1 MSSTPPPDHYKVL
14 GVAKDAQVAEI
25 RLAYRKLV
33 LKCHPDKVQDPALK
47 AQKQEEFQKVQQ
59 AYELLT
65 DEDERRKYDD
75 QVKLAELK
83 EQLRKTNVSG
93 TPRSSSKYAEYEIRT
108 AEPRA
113 SSYKPST
120 NVPPPAAKGYT
131 YPRSYEDDVTFSPRV
146 YQTGSS
152 RTTRRETTY
161 VDSRSK
167 RESER
172 DREAREK
179 EKDRERRK
187 KAEKEDAARREKEAK
202 EAKDARREK
211 RAKEKQR
218 DKDIKRESE
227 DKKKHTKAT
236 AYVVDDYSDDAPT
249 PAPASKSDKK
259 KSSSKKYDE
268 KRDRSS
274 QREDI
279 HIVSPQPPAV
289 RSFPEYVTS
298 KYVEQPPRTVPPAP
312 EPSSSWED
320 THSKLKDAASYIEA
334 ARAKEGVAGPG
345 GLKRSMTYAPRMN
358 QPPAAPT
365 PPPAPNQT
373 SPFAAPDD
381 DDVRRS
387 AARPRRGSTESNR
400 PRDRY
405 SKSSREPL
413 TEPVVMSA
421 SPNNR
426 HAAHPAMSGSP
437 PHLSR
442 THTMPADAQSYPR
455 AVPITRSQTYNYGEA
470 ADPRGRNR
478 TRYQSQIDEE
488 DADSDDV
495 RDQRARDRRHRGSR
509 REQSVDQGYGE
520 TSRYPSGYESSRQ
533 PSYSRRAADPE
544 SDRYAYH
551 SSGYN
556 DARPSMPVRDSSYS
570 ASAGAAHFA
579 KVKTSKAYGYD
590 DIQYTNYHQHS
601 QKPRE
606 EYTYA

>member
-202 EAKDARREK
+202 EAKEARREK
-211 RAKEKQR
+211 KSREKQR

-236 AYVVDDYSDDAPT
+236 AYVVDDFSDDAPP
-249 PAPASKSDKK
+249 PAPKSDKK

-298 KYVEQPPRTVPPAP
+298 KYVEQPPRTVPAAP

-470 ADPRGRNR
+470 TDPRGRNR

-590 DIQYTNYHQHS
+590 DIQYTNYHHS

>member
-120 NVPPPAAKGYT
+120 NVPPSAAKGYT

-202 EAKDARREK
+202 EAKEARREK
-211 RAKEKQR
+211 KSREKQR

-236 AYVVDDYSDDAPT
+236 AYVVDDFSDDAPP
-249 PAPASKSDKK
+249 PAPKSDKK

-298 KYVEQPPRTVPPAP
+298 KYVEQPPRTVPAAP

-470 ADPRGRNR
+470 TDPRGRNR

-590 DIQYTNYHQHS
+590 DIQYTNYHHS

>member
-1 MSSTPPPDHYKVL
+1 MSSTPLTDHYKIL
-14 GVAKDAQVAEI
+14 GVSKDAQVAEI

-65 DEDERRKYDD
+65 DEEERRKYDD
-75 QVKLAELK
+75 QVKLADLK
-83 EQLRKTNVSG
+83 EQLRKTNVSA
-93 TPRSSSKYAEYEIRT
+93 PRSSSKYTEYEIRT

-113 SSYKPST
+113 SSYKTSA
-120 NVPPPAAKGYT
+120 NVPPPASKGYT

-187 KAEKEDAARREKEAK
+187 KSDKEEAARREKDAK
-202 EAKDARREK
+202 ESKDARREK

-227 DKKKHTKAT
+227 DKKKHAKPSAT
-236 AYVVDDYSDDAPT
+236 TYVEDYSDDTLAPT
-249 PAPASKSDKK
+249 PKSDKK
-259 KSSSKKYDE
+259 KSSKKYEE
-268 KRDRSS
+268 KRERDRSS
-274 QREDI
+274 HREDI
-279 HIVSPQPPAV
+279 PIVSPPAAPV
-289 RSFPEYVTS
+289 RSFTEYVTS
-298 KYVEQPPRTVPPAP
+298 KYVELPRAAPAAP

-320 THSKLKDAASYIEA
+320 THTKLKDATSYIEA
-334 ARAKEGVAGPG
+334 ARAKDGGSGG
-345 GLKRSMTYAPRMN
+345 GLKRSMTYGPRMN

-373 SPFAAPDD
+373 SPFAVPDD
-381 DDVRRS
+381 DDARRS

-405 SKSSREPL
+405 RKSSREPVA
-413 TEPVVMSA
+413 EPVAMSA

-426 HAAHPAMSGSP
+426 HASHPTMSGSP

-442 THTMPADAQSYPR
+442 TNTMPADASYPR
-455 AVPITRSQTYNYGEA
+455 AVPITRSQTYNYGDGT
-470 ADPRGRNR
+470 DPRGRNR

-488 DADSDDV
+488 EIDSDEV
-495 RDQRARDRRHRGSR
+495 HDQRARDRRHRNSR
-509 REQSVDQGYGE
+509 REQSVDQGYTE
-520 TSRYPSGYESSRQ
+520 PSRYPGYESRQ
-533 PSYSRRAADPE
+533 ASYSRRADPE
-544 SDRYAYH
+544 PERYAYY
-551 SSGYN
+551 SSGHN
-556 DARPSMPVRDSSYS
+556 DTRPPMPARDSNYS
-570 ASAGAAHFA
+570 ASAGPAQFA
-579 KVKTSKAYGYD
+579 KVKTSKNYGYD
-590 DIQYTNYHQHS
+590 DVQYTHYHH

>member
-25 RLAYRKLV
+25 RLAYRRLV

-93 TPRSSSKYAEYEIRT
+93 TPRSSSKYPEYEIRT

-120 NVPPPAAKGYT
+120 NVPPPAAKPYT
-131 YPRSYEDDVTFSPRV
+131 FSRSYEDDPTFSSRV

-152 RTTRRETTY
+152 RTARRETTY
-161 VDSRSK
+161 VDGRSK

-227 DKKKHTKAT
+227 DKKKHSKPSP
-236 AYVVDDYSDDAPT
+236 YVLDDYSDDAPA
-249 PAPASKSDKK
+249 PAPAPKSDKK

-289 RSFPEYVTS
+289 RSFSEYATS
-298 KYVEQPPRTVPPAP
+298 KYVEPPRTVPVAP

-334 ARAKEGVAGPG
+334 ARAKEGGVGPG

-405 SKSSREPL
+405 SKPSREPP

-421 SPNNR
+421 SPNAR
-426 HAAHPAMSGSP
+426 HAAHPATSGSP

-442 THTMPADAQSYPR
+442 THTMPADTASYPR
-455 AVPITRSQTYNYGEA
+455 AVPIRSQTFNYGDA
-470 ADPRGRNR
+470 TDPRGRNR

-488 DADSDDV
+488 DVDSDDV
-495 RDQRARDRRHRGSR
+495 REQRVRDRRHRGSR

-544 SDRYAYH
+544 PDRYAYY
-551 SSGYN
+551 SSGHN

-570 ASAGAAHFA
+570 ASAGSAHFA

-590 DIQYTNYHQHS
+590 DIQYTNYHHS

>member
-1 MSSTPPPDHYKVL
+1 MSSTPAPDHYKVL

-65 DEDERRKYDD
+65 DEEERRKYDD

-83 EQLRKTNVSG
+83 EQLRKANVSG
-93 TPRSSSKYAEYEIRT
+93 TPRSNSKYAEYEIRT

-113 SSYKPST
+113 SSYKPAT
-120 NVPPPAAKGYT
+120 NVPPPAGKGYS
-131 YPRSYEDDVTFSPRV
+131 YPRSFEDDVTFRPPV

-152 RTTRRETTY
+152 RTRQTTY

-167 RESER
+167 RETER
-172 DREAREK
+172 DREAAREKEK

-187 KAEKEDAARREKEAK
+187 KDKEDQARREKEAK
-202 EAKDARREK
+202 EAKEARRDK
-211 RAKEKQR
+211 RTKEKQR

-227 DKKKHTKAT
+227 EKKKHAKPS
-236 AYVVDDYSDDAPT
+236 AYV
-249 PAPASKSDKK
+249 
-259 KSSSKKYDE
+259 SSKKYED
-268 KRDRSS
+268 KRDRDRSS

-279 HIVSPQPPAV
+279 HIVSPPAPAV
-289 RSFPEYVTS
+289 RSFSEYATS
-298 KYVEQPPRTVPPAP
+298 KYVESPRTVPAAP

-334 ARAKEGVAGPG
+334 ARAKEGAAAPG
-345 GLKRSMTYAPRMN
+345 GLKRSMTYAPRMT

-365 PPPAPNQT
+365 PPPAPNQA
-373 SPFAAPDD
+373 SVFPVPDE

-387 AARPRRGSTESNR
+387 SARPRRGSTESNR

-421 SPNNR
+421 SPNSR

-442 THTMPADAQSYPR
+442 NNTMPADTASYPR
-455 AVPITRSQTYNYGEA
+455 AVPITRSQTYNNFGEGT
-470 ADPRGRNR
+470 DPRGRNR

-488 DADSDDV
+488 EIDSDEV
-495 RDQRARDRRHRGSR
+495 HGQRAARDRRHRTSR

-520 TSRYPSGYESSRQ
+520 TSRYPGYESNRQ
-533 PSYSRRAADPE
+533 ASYSRRADPE
-544 SDRYAYH
+544 PDRYAYY
-551 SSGYN
+551 SSGHN
-556 DARPSMPVRDSSYS
+556 DGRPSMPVRDSSYS
-570 ASAGAAHFA
+570 TSAGSAHFA

-590 DIQYTNYHQHS
+590 DVQYTHYHS

>member
-202 EAKDARREK
+202 EAKEARREK
-211 RAKEKQR
+211 KSREKQR

-236 AYVVDDYSDDAPT
+236 AYVVDDFSDDAPA
-249 PAPASKSDKK
+249 PAPKPDKK

-298 KYVEQPPRTVPPAP
+298 KYVEQPPRTVPAAP

-413 TEPVVMSA
+413 NEPVVMSA

-470 ADPRGRNR
+470 TDPRGRNR

-590 DIQYTNYHQHS
+590 DIQYTNYHHS

>member
-1 MSSTPPPDHYKVL
+1 MSSTPLPDHYKIL
-14 GVAKDAQVAEI
+14 GVSKDAQVAEV

-75 QVKLAELK
+75 QVKLADLK
-83 EQLRKTNVSG
+83 EQLRKASVS
-93 TPRSSSKYAEYEIRT
+93 TPRSNSKYAEYEIRT

-120 NVPPPAAKGYT
+120 NVPPPAPKGYT
-131 YPRSYEDDVTFSPRV
+131 YPRSFEDDVTFSGTRV
-146 YQTGSS
+146 YETGSS
-152 RTTRRETTY
+152 RATRRETTY

-187 KAEKEDAARREKEAK
+187 KAADKDEAARREKEAK

-227 DKKKHTKAT
+227 DKKKHAKPSAT
-236 AYVVDDYSDDAPT
+236 YIDDFSDDGPAPT
-249 PAPASKSDKK
+249 PKSDKK
-259 KSSSKKYDE
+259 KSSKKYDE
-268 KRDRSS
+268 KRDHDRSS
-274 QREDI
+274 HREDI
-279 HIVSPQPPAV
+279 PIVPPPSAPV
-289 RSFPEYVTS
+289 RSYSEFATS
-298 KYVEQPPRTVPPAP
+298 KYVEPPRTVPAAP

-320 THSKLKDAASYIEA
+320 THSKLKDATSYIEA
-334 ARAKEGVAGPG
+334 ARAKEGVSGPG
-345 GLKRSMTYAPRMN
+345 GLKRSMTYAPRMT

-421 SPNNR
+421 SPNSR
-426 HAAHPAMSGSP
+426 SHPTMSGSP

-442 THTMPADAQSYPR
+442 NNTMPTDPASYPR
-455 AVPITRSQTYNYGEA
+455 AVPITRSQTYNYGDGT
-470 ADPRGRNR
+470 DPRGRNR

-488 DADSDDV
+488 DIDSDEV
-495 RDQRARDRRHRGSR
+495 RDRRAGDRRHRNSR
-509 REQSVDQGYGE
+509 REQSVDQGYAE
-520 TSRYPSGYESSRQ
+520 TSRYPGYESARQ
-533 PSYSRRAADPE
+533 ASYSRRADPE
-544 SDRYAYH
+544 PERYAYY
-551 SSGYN
+551 SSGHN
-556 DARPSMPVRDSSYS
+556 DGRPSMPVRDGNYS
-570 ASAGAAHFA
+570 ASAGSAHFA
-579 KVKTSKAYGYD
+579 KVKTSKTYGYD
-590 DIQYTNYHQHS
+590 DAQYTHYHHP
-601 QKPRE
+601 KPRE

>member
-1 MSSTPPPDHYKVL
+1 MSSTPPTDHYKVL

-113 SSYKPST
+113 SSYKPPT
-120 NVPPPAAKGYT
+120 NVPSPAPKGYT
-131 YPRSYEDDVTFSPRV
+131 YPRSYEDDIPFSSRV

-179 EKDRERRK
+179 ERDRERRK

-227 DKKKHTKAT
+227 DKKKHAKPS
-236 AYVVDDYSDDAPT
+236 AYVADDYSDDAPA
-249 PAPASKSDKK
+249 PAPAPKSDKK
-259 KSSSKKYDE
+259 KSSKKYDE

-279 HIVSPQPPAV
+279 HIVSPPAAAV
-289 RSFPEYVTS
+289 RSFSEYATS
-298 KYVEQPPRTVPPAP
+298 KYVEPPRTVPAAP

-320 THSKLKDAASYIEA
+320 HHSKLKDAASYIEA
-334 ARAKEGVAGPG
+334 ARAKEGAAGP

-421 SPNNR
+421 SPNSR

-442 THTMPADAQSYPR
+442 THTMPADAASYPR

-470 ADPRGRNR
+470 TDPRGRNR

-488 DADSDDV
+488 DVDSDDV
-495 RDQRARDRRHRGSR
+495 HEQRARDRRHRGSR
-509 REQSVDQGYGE
+509 REQSVDQGYTE
-520 TSRYPSGYESSRQ
+520 TSRYPGSRQ
-533 PSYSRRAADPE
+533 PSYSRRADPE
-544 SDRYAYH
+544 PERYAYY
-551 SSGYN
+551 SSGHN
-556 DARPSMPVRDSSYS
+556 DGRPSMPVRDSSYS
-570 ASAGAAHFA
+570 TSAGSAHFA

-590 DIQYTNYHQHS
+590 DVQYTPYHHS

>member
-1 MSSTPPPDHYKVL
+1 MSSTPLPDHYKVL
-14 GVAKDAQVAEI
+14 GVGKDAQVAEI

-65 DEDERRKYDD
+65 DEEERAKYDD

-83 EQLRKTNVSG
+83 EQLRKASVSG
-93 TPRSSSKYAEYEIRT
+93 TPRSSSKTYAEYEIRT
-108 AEPRA
+108 AEPRP

-120 NVPPPAAKGYT
+120 NVPPPTKGYQ
-131 YPRSYEDDVTFSPRV
+131 YPRSYEDDVGFNPRV

-152 RTTRRETTY
+152 RPTRRETTY

-179 EKDRERRK
+179 DKERERRK
-187 KAEKEDAARREKEAK
+187 KAAEKEDAARRDKEAK
-202 EAKDARREK
+202 EARDARREK
-211 RAKEKQR
+211 KAKEKQR
-218 DKDIKRESE
+218 DKDIKRDSE
-227 DKKKHTKAT
+227 DKKKHAKPAA
-236 AYVVDDYSDDAPT
+236 AYVDDFSDDAA
-249 PAPASKSDKK
+249 PAPAPKSDKK
-259 KSSSKKYDE
+259 KSSKKYDE
-268 KRDRSS
+268 KRDRDRSG

-279 HIVSPQPPAV
+279 HHVVSPPAPV
-289 RSFPEYVTS
+289 RSFTEYATS
-298 KYVEQPPRTVPPAP
+298 KYVEPPRSVPAAP
-312 EPSSSWED
+312 EPSSSWEE

-345 GLKRSMTYAPRMN
+345 GLKRSMTYAPRMT

-373 SPFAAPDD
+373 SPFAVPDD

-413 TEPVVMSA
+413 AEPVVMSA
-421 SPNNR
+421 SPNSR
-426 HAAHPAMSGSP
+426 HASHPAMSGSP

-442 THTMPADAQSYPR
+442 NNTMPADPASYPR
-455 AVPITRSQTYNYGEA
+455 AVPITRSQTYNYGDA
-470 ADPRGRNR
+470 TDPRGRNR

-488 DADSDDV
+488 EVDSEDV
-495 RDQRARDRRHRGSR
+495 HERARDRRHRNGR

-520 TSRYPSGYESSRQ
+520 SRYAGYESGRQ
-533 PSYSRRAADPE
+533 PSYSRRAEPE
-544 SDRYAYH
+544 SDRYAYY
-551 SSGYN
+551 SSGHN
-556 DARPSMPVRDSSYS
+556 DSRPSMPVRDSNYS
-570 ASAGAAHFA
+570 TSGGSTHFP
-579 KVKTSKAYGYD
+579 KVKTSKAYSYED
-590 DIQYTNYHQHS
+590 VHYTPYHS